1 MNFMQLI
8 VGLMIIMIA
17 ALGMTKTFS
26 YGWDTQDWQI
36 RQHKASSIAQSEVD
50 YIQGR
55 IDSDFDMND
64 RILVHGNLRRP
75 EEVLLD
81 RRDPINIEDD
91 VYSSVSHT
99 PLTFVTNDKND
110 VILVTFKVH
119 VEWQEPNTE
128 TIRELELEA
137 SSLWN

>member
-8 VGLMIIMIA
+8 VGLLIISIA
-17 ALGMTKTFS
+17 CIGATKIFS

-36 RQHKASSIAQSEVD
+36 RHHKALSIARSEVE

-64 RILVHGNLRRP
+64 RDLVHGNLRRP

-81 RRDPINIEDD
+81 ARKKSLQLDD
-91 VYSSVSHT
+91 IFCYVSHT
-99 PLTFVTNDKND
+99 PLVFVTNDNNN
-110 VILVTFKVH
+110 VIYVTFKVH
-119 VEWQEPNTE
+119 VEWQEPNETE
-128 TIRELELEA
+128 IREAIFEA
-137 SSLWN
+137 ASTWN